1 MMTQLRRALSRG
13 GPMRIGKRVMT
24 TLLLVALV
32 ASPAYAGHLVV
43 RTSDIVD
50 EAVTL
55 RKLADGAVAARK
67 LRTRAVRPG
76 KIAPG
81 AVTTPKLRDGA
92 VTEDKIADG
101 VLAAFHSSDTN
112 GPDDILAT
120 TSSTDVL
127 VLTVPPGRYVVNA
140 KLVLRNVDA
149 TADATVRCRL
159 VGFGILDSYPISLPA
174 GESKAMA
181 LQGVVET
188 PAFSQS
194 IVLRCAKG
202 SSDTAQVDVGED
214 PRLTAIR
221 VGSIET

>member
-1 MMTQLRRALSRG
+1 
-13 GPMRIGKRVMT
+13 MRIGKRVMT

-101 VLAAFHSSDTN
+101 VLAAYHSSDTN
-112 GPDDILAT
+112 GPDDILA
-120 TSSTDVL
+120 STGNSIVL
-127 VLTVPPGRYVVNA
+127 SLNVPPGSYVVNA
-140 KLVLRNVDA
+140 KVVLRNA
-149 TADATVRCRL
+149 STTSDATVRCFVVSIL
-159 VGFGILDSYPISLPA
+159 GFIDSYPVSLLA
-174 GESKAMA
+174 GESKAMP
-181 LQGVVET
+181 LQGVLET
-188 PAFSQS
+188 AGTLS
-194 IVLRCAKG
+194 IRLRCQKG

-221 VGSIET
+221 VGSIEA